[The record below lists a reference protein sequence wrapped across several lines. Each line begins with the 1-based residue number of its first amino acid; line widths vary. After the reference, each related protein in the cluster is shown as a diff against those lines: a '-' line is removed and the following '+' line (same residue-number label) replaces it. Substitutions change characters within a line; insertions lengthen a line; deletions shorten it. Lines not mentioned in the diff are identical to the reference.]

1 MNTESVTNSLYET
14 GSSGRM
20 RTVAALQPGFGFISV
35 VGVVGVALVLLG
47 AFSSQAMVALAFF
60 AALLLAAILI
70 KISPRIV
77 FLGLVLGYFFGGN
90 IFGKLGLASAGIPLY
105 IGEIGIGLGVTLLLV
120 TNILEHREWRAAFV
134 PMRPVLLPFG
144 IFLIMGLAS
153 VVFGAF
159 GVVRAE
165 LAAIP
170 IAISAIPWIGDIYSG
185 FYSAKVGVRHFAFV
199 YYALMFVLPSL
210 LIRSIT
216 EFQKVVYLIV
226 GCLLLTIPNRGF
238 EIQLHLSHYYYVLG
252 MVACLVLL
260 YRERSPLVRVGLC
273 ILGLWSFYLT
283 AIDSVRSNW
292 IALMGLASVLGLH
305 WLRTNWRSV
314 ATKVPRRGWLI
325 YVTVF
330 ATVGVLGLLLI
341 PSTSLRELTSIFN
354 QVNKFSILFS
364 GDMADYRGGNE
375 GWRTA
380 MWADM
385 LKAAFRAPLTGIGLG
400 TPFYPAS
407 FMQKGWIWNDFNDPS
422 LDMFVYPHN
431 SVLFV
436 LLRMGLPA
444 TVALLIMLVRCWRM
458 AFGLQFIA
466 RWRFAADAAYFLG
479 AATLFMFFASL
490 TSVMLELPQAAIP
503 FWFLLGMIPVA
514 VRFADGGRPS
524 TYAAPVDAAQ
534 AVTA

>member
-1 MNTESVTNSLYET
+1 
-14 GSSGRM
+14 M
-20 RTVAALQPGFGFISV
+20 RTVAALQPGLGFISV
-35 VGVVGVALVLLG
+35 VGVVGVAVVLLG

-60 AALLLAAILI
+60 AALFLAALFLAAILI

-105 IGEIGIGLGVTLLLV
+105 MGEIGIGLGVTLLLV
-120 TNILEHREWRAAFV
+120 TDILEHREWRAAFV
-134 PMRPVLLPFG
+134 IMRPVLLPFG
-144 IFLIMGLAS
+144 IFLVMGVAS

-165 LAAIP
+165 ISAIP

-238 EIQLHLSHYYYVLG
+238 EIRLHLSHYYYVLG

-283 AIDSVRSNW
+283 AIDGVRSNW

-314 ATKVPRRGWLI
+314 ATKLPRRGWLI

-330 ATVGVLGLLLI
+330 ATIGVLVWLLI
-341 PSTSLRELTSIFN
+341 PSSSFRELTSIFN
-354 QVNKFSILFS
+354 QVDKFRILFS
-364 GDMADYRGGNE
+364 GNMADYRGGNE

-380 MWADM
+380 MWGHAEGCVSGAVD
-385 LKAAFRAPLTGIGLG
+385 
-400 TPFYPAS
+400 
-407 FMQKGWIWNDFNDPS
+407 WNWAG
-422 LDMFVYPHN
+422 Y
-431 SVLFV
+431 SVLSS
-436 LLRMGLPA
+436 
-444 TVALLIMLVRCWRM
+444 
-458 AFGLQFIA
+458 
-466 RWRFAADAAYFLG
+466 
-479 AATLFMFFASL
+479 FFYAERL
-490 TSVMLELPQAAIP
+490 DLE
-503 FWFLLGMIPVA
+503 
-514 VRFADGGRPS
+514 
-524 TYAAPVDAAQ
+524 
-534 AVTA
+534 